1 MTKPILAGRRV
12 TIATPVG
19 EALQFHR
26 LVGREA
32 LSQAYAFD
40 VDLLGRSNAIEPKAL
55 LGKTATVS
63 LQTEHGGTRHLAG
76 IVTRFGL
83 AREDAR
89 QSFYAMR
96 LRPWLWLATRRHDY
110 RIFQDR
116 SVPEIVA
123 EVLGRYGH
131 PFEQKLTRSYRVWN
145 YCVQYGESDFDF
157 VSRLCEHEGI
167 HYWFRHETSQH
178 VLVFADDI
186 AISHGP
192 LPGGET
198 VRYHPHEQSGMTGGE
213 EPAER
218 IYAWEMA
225 EDLRSGHHC
234 TDDYDFER
242 PKADL
247 RSQRQMPPGHDH
259 DDHEVFEWPGHYLL
273 NGDGDTYARIRN
285 EEQLSARSL
294 VSGRSNLRS
303 LAPGHTLRLAGH
315 PRDDQN
321 RQYLVLGVAYHLQE
335 NLRATEGTAATSG
348 GSIQRFAFD
357 AQPTSF
363 AWRPPRTTRRPRTG
377 GPQTAVVVGPASEEI
392 WTDQYGRVKV
402 QFQWDRLGGRDENSS
417 CWLRVSH
424 GWAGARF
431 GTAALP
437 RIGQEVVVDF
447 LNGNPDHPIVV
458 GRFHNADEMPAW
470 KLPAQTHLTG
480 IRSRE
485 FGASLRGNHLALD
498 DSPGKVQAQLKSDH
512 QCSSLSL
519 GHIGRIE
526 DTTGRKDD
534 RGQGFEL
541 RTDGHGALRAASGL
555 LVSTEPRPNA
565 RAHITDMGETVA
577 RLTQAREVHEGMS
590 QLALDAKAN
599 ESGDQNEV
607 AAELKLQNDAI
618 QGKGNHAAQGEFPE
632 FSQPHLTLASPCG
645 IQATAQGSSHFASA
659 GHNALTSGGHT
670 SVATAKSFL
679 VSAKNA
685 VRMFAYKAGMKL
697 VAGNADIDI
706 AALKNSISVLAKM
719 NIRQEANRITI
730 TAAEEVVINGGASY
744 TCWNASG
751 IVHGTRGAWRAHAA
765 KHSFIGPDSR
775 TPDKMNRD
783 VQTRFDQ
790 EVLFHHID
798 EEDTPAARQLFELM
812 RDSEGA
818 ATPAPSGRT
827 LAQEAPVGDVTSNDG
842 TTRQQRSDG
851 PESYKVA
858 WLGRVS

>member
-1 MTKPILAGRRV
+1 MSRRV
-12 TIATPVG
+12 TIATPLG

-32 LSQAYAFD
+32 LSRAYAFD
-40 VDLLGRSNAIEPKAL
+40 VDLLGSNNAIDARAL

-63 LQTEHGGTRHLAG
+63 MRTEHGGTRHLAG

-83 AREDAR
+83 SREDAR
-89 QSFYAMR
+89 QSFYSMR
-96 LRPWLWLATRRHDY
+96 LRPWFWLASRRHDY

-116 SVPEIVA
+116 SVPEILA

-131 PFEQKLTRSYRVWN
+131 PFEQKLSRSHRVWS

-167 HYWFRHETSQH
+167 YYYFRHEAAQH

-186 AISHGP
+186 SSSHGP

-218 IYAWEMA
+218 IYKWEMA
-225 EDLRSGHHC
+225 EDLRSGLHS
-234 TDDYDFER
+234 TDDYDFEK

-247 RSQRQMPPGHDH
+247 RSQHRMPPGHDH

-273 NGDGDTYARIRN
+273 NGDGDAHARIRN

-294 VSGRSNLRS
+294 ASGRSNLRS

-335 NLRATEGTAATSG
+335 NLRASEGTADTSG

-363 AWRPPRTTRRPRTG
+363 AWRPPRSTPKPRTG
-377 GPQTAVVVGPASEEI
+377 GPQTAVVVGPAGEAI
-392 WTDQYGRVKV
+392 WTDQYGRIKV
-402 QFQWDRLGGRDENSS
+402 QFQWDREGSSDENSS

-470 KLPAQTHLTG
+470 QLPVQAHLMG

-485 FGASLRGNHLALD
+485 LGGSVRGNHLALD
-498 DSPGKVQAQLKSDH
+498 DSASKVQAQLKSDH

-526 DTTGRKDD
+526 DTAGRKDD

-541 RTDGHGALRAASGL
+541 RTDGHGALRAARGL
-555 LVSTEPRPNA
+555 LVSTEPRPDA

-590 QLALDAKAN
+590 QVALDAKAH
-599 ESGDQNEV
+599 ERGDQDEV
-607 AAELKLQNDAI
+607 ARELKQQNDAI
-618 QGKGNHAAQGEFPE
+618 RGKAGDASRGEFPE

-645 IQATAQGSSHFASA
+645 IQTTAQGSSHFAST

-670 SVATAKSFL
+670 SVVTAKSLL
-679 VSAKNA
+679 VSARNA
-685 VRMFAYKAGMKL
+685 VRLFAYRAGMKL

-706 AALKNSISVLAKM
+706 EALKNSINVLARM

-730 TAAEEVVINGGASY
+730 TAAEEVVINGGSSY

-751 IVHGTRGAWRAHAA
+751 IVHGTRGSWRAHAA
-765 KHSFIGPDSR
+765 RHSFVKPDSR

-790 EVLFHHID
+790 ELLFHHND
-798 EEDTPAARQLFELM
+798 VEDTLAARQAFELM
-812 RDSEGA
+812 RDSEPSA
-818 ATPAPSGRT
+818 SPAPSGMAI
-827 LAQEAPVGDVTSNDG
+827 AQEPPGGEITSKDG
-842 TTRQQRSDG
+842 TTQEQRSDG

-858 WLGRVS
+858 WFGRAV

>member
-1 MTKPILAGRRV
+1 MPKPILAGRRV
-12 TIATPVG
+12 TIATPMG

-32 LSQAYAFD
+32 LSRAYAFD
-40 VDLLGRSNAIEPKAL
+40 VELLCSSNAIDPKAL
-55 LGKTATVS
+55 LGQTATVS
-63 LQTEHGGTRHLAG
+63 MQTGHGGTRHLAG

-83 AREDAR
+83 VREDAR
-89 QSFYAMR
+89 HCFYAMR
-96 LRPWLWLATRRHDY
+96 LRPWFWLASKRHDY

-116 SVPEIVA
+116 SVPEILA

-131 PFEQKLTRSYRVWN
+131 PFEQKLSRSYRAWN

-167 HYWFRHETSQH
+167 CYYFRHEAAQH

-186 AISHGP
+186 AGSHDP

-234 TDDYDFER
+234 TDDYDFEK

-247 RSQRQMPPGHDH
+247 KSRRQMPPGHDH
-259 DDHEVFEWPGHYLL
+259 DGHEVFEWPGHYLQ
-273 NGDGDTYARIRN
+273 NGDGEIYAGIRN

-321 RQYLVLGVAYHLQE
+321 RQHLVLGVAYHLQE
-335 NLRATEGTAATSG
+335 NLRASEGTAGTSG

-363 AWRPPRTTRRPRTG
+363 AWRPPRSTPKPRTG
-377 GPQTAVVVGPASEEI
+377 GPQTAVVVGPAGEEI
-392 WTDQYGRVKV
+392 WTDQYGRIKV
-402 QFQWDRLGGRDENSS
+402 QFQWDRLGQGDENSS

-424 GWAGARF
+424 GWAGAQF

-447 LNGNPDHPIVV
+447 LNGNPDRPIVV

-470 KLPAQTHLTG
+470 KLPAQTHLMG

-485 FGASLRGNHLALD
+485 LGGGLRGNHLALD
-498 DSPGKVQAQLKSDH
+498 DSASKVQAQLKSDH

-526 DTTGRKDD
+526 DTAGRKDD

-541 RTDGHGALRAASGL
+541 RTDGHGALRAARGL

-565 RAHITDMGETVA
+565 RAHITDMGETIA
-577 RLTQAREVHEGMS
+577 RLTQARDVHEGMS
-590 QLALDAKAN
+590 QIALAAKAH
-599 ESGDQNEV
+599 EERDQSEV
-607 AAELKLQNDAI
+607 ARELKQQNDAI
-618 QGKGNHAAQGEFPE
+618 RGKTGGAAQGEFPE
-632 FSQPHLTLASPCG
+632 FDQPHLTLASPCG
-645 IQATAQGSSHFASA
+645 IQATAQGSSHFASG

-670 SVATAKSFL
+670 SVASAKSFL
-679 VSAKNA
+679 VSARNA

-706 AALKNSISVLAKM
+706 AALKNSINVLAKM
-719 NIRQEANRITI
+719 NIRQEADRITI
-730 TAAEEVVINGGASY
+730 TAAEEVVINGGSSY

-751 IVHGTRGAWRAHAA
+751 IVHGTRGTWRAHATT
-765 KHSFIGPDSR
+765 HSFVKPDSR

-790 EVLFHHID
+790 EVMFHHVD
-798 EEDTPAARQLFELM
+798 EKDTLAARQRFELL
-812 RDSEGA
+812 RNGEPSSRA
-818 ATPAPSGRT
+818 APSGETTGPGR
-827 LAQEAPVGDVTSNDG
+827 QGGEVTSTDG

-851 PESYKVA
+851 PEVYKVR
-858 WLGRVS
+858 WLGRTK

>member
-1 MTKPILAGRRV
+1 MTKPTLAGRRV
-12 TIATPVG
+12 TIATPIG

-32 LSQAYAFD
+32 LSSAYAFD
-40 VDLLGRSNAIEPKAL
+40 VELLGRSNTIDPKAL

-63 LQTEHGGTRHLAG
+63 MQTAHGVTRHLAG

-89 QSFYAMR
+89 QCFYALR
-96 LRPWLWLATRRHDY
+96 LRPWFWLATKRHDY

-131 PFEQKLTRSYRVWN
+131 PFEQKLTRGYRVWN

-167 HYWFRHETSQH
+167 HYWFRHEAAQH

-186 AISHGP
+186 AGSHGP

-198 VRYHPHEQSGMTGGE
+198 VRYHPHEMSGMTGGK

-225 EDLRSGHHC
+225 EDLRSGRHC
-234 TDDYDFER
+234 TDDYDFEKPR
-242 PKADL
+242 ADL
-247 RSQRQMPPGHDH
+247 RSRREMPSGHDN
-259 DDHEVFEWPGHYLL
+259 DSHEVFEWPGHYLL
-273 NGDGDTYARIRN
+273 NADGDTYAHIRN
-285 EEQLSARSL
+285 EEQSSGRCL

-303 LAPGHTLRLAGH
+303 LAPGHTMRLAGH

-335 NLRATEGTAATSG
+335 NLRASEGTDAAAG

-363 AWRPPRTTRRPRTG
+363 AWRSPRTTPRPRTG
-377 GPQTAVVVGPASEEI
+377 GPQTAVVVGPAGHEI
-392 WTDQYGRVKV
+392 WTDQHGRIKV
-402 QFQWDRLGGRDENSS
+402 QFQWDRLGGNDENSS
-417 CWLRVSH
+417 CWLRVAH
-424 GWAGARF
+424 GWAGVQF

-437 RIGQEVVVDF
+437 RIGQEVLVDF
-447 LNGNPDHPIVV
+447 LNGNPDHPVVV
-458 GRFHNADEMPAW
+458 GRFHNADKMPAW

-485 FGASLRGNHLALD
+485 LGGGLRGNHLAFD
-498 DSPGKVQAQLKSDH
+498 DSTNKVQAQLKSDH
-512 QCSSLSL
+512 QCSSISL
-519 GHIGRIE
+519 GHIGRID
-526 DTTGRKDD
+526 DTAGRKDD

-541 RTDGHGALRAASGL
+541 RTDGHGALRAARGL

-565 RAHITDMGETVA
+565 QAHITDMGETVA

-590 QLALDAKAN
+590 QLALDARAHEN
-599 ESGDQNEV
+599 GDQKEV
-607 AAELKLQNDAI
+607 AAELKRQNDTI
-618 QGKGNHAAQGEFPE
+618 QGKGIHAAQDEFPE
-632 FSQPHLTLASPCG
+632 FVQPHLMLASPSG
-645 IQATAQGSSHFASA
+645 IQTTAQGSSHFASA

-670 SVATAKSFL
+670 SVVTARSFL

-685 VRMFAYKAGMKL
+685 VRMFAYRAGMKL

-706 AALKNSISVLAKM
+706 AALRNSISVLAKM
-719 NIRQEANRITI
+719 NIRLEANRIMI
-730 TAAEEVVINGGASY
+730 TAAEEVVINGGSSY
-744 TCWNASG
+744 TCWNAAG
-751 IVHGTRGAWRAHAA
+751 IVSGTLGTWRAHSAR
-765 KHSFIGPDSR
+765 HSFIGPDSR

-783 VQTRFDQ
+783 AQTRFDQ
-790 EVLFHHID
+790 EVLFHRTD
-798 EEDTPAARQLFELM
+798 EEDTPAARQLFELT
-812 RDSEGA
+812 RNSESA
-818 ATPAPSGRT
+818 AMPASGKART
-827 LAQEAPVGDVTSNDG
+827 QEAPAGEITSSDG

-858 WLGRVS
+858 WLGRAS